1 MRRAFLFLFLS
12 AVSFSAGQKIVGGPA
27 AVNVTART
35 ATIVWIVQSEEATL
49 RPAGGGPVKSAP
61 SLHMEKV
68 AYTGLQPGTRY
79 EYTVSGQESGKG
91 SFLTP
96 PAPPAT
102 VPTPASAIDG

>member
-35 ATIVWIVQSEEATL
+35 ATIVWIVQSDEATL

-68 AYTGLQPGTRY
+68 VPPEHT
-79 EYTVSGQESGKG
+79 ETVLLPSCG
-91 SFLTP
+91 SV
-96 PAPPAT
+96 AR
-102 VPTPASAIDG
+102 